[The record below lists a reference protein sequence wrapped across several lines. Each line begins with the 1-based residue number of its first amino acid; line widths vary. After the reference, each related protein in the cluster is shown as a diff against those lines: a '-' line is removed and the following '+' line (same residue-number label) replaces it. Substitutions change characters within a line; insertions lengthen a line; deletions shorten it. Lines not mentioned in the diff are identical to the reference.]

1 MIGIIANRPMGR
13 IRGKYEVNRPGK
25 PKERGNRPNGPTWPV
40 GPWNGKE
47 MAGIGTQRA
56 IQTEALVWAMPV
68 SRRVMQ
74 AQKPKH
80 APHRR
85 RQTQTVVALAQ
96 GLGHHLRVSSQY
108 MGGEFSVKGFKGC
121 DLVVGRKG
129 IYSRVL
135 VKTPFKKCLAG

>member
-1 MIGIIANRPMGR
+1 MPHTVEDKLYLACVAEEYGARVQEWG
-13 IRGKYEVNRPGK
+13 
-25 PKERGNRPNGPTWPV
+25 GN
-40 GPWNGKE
+40 K
-47 MAGIGTQRA
+47 
-56 IQTEALVWAMPV
+56 
-68 SRRVMQ
+68 
-74 AQKPKH
+74 
-80 APHRR
+80 R